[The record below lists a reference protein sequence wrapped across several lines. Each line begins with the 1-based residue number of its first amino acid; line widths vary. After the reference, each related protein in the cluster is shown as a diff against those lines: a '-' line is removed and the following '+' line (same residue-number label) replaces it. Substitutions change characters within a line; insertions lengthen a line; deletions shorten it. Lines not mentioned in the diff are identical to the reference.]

1 MRWYGT
7 LSLLFMIFALAGIV
21 YVGANTDKLGGG
33 GSGTPS
39 AISQGMTPPSN
50 DLPSFTFPSL
60 SFDTFVS
67 SGRIDVDKLER
78 EIVQQ
83 LQQAQSSDD
92 AELIMKNVAEDLL
105 NNPQA
110 EAECIQIAKDVK
122 KEQDKMSQYLS
133 SGKDPYN
140 YPIEKVQ
147 KLVKEFGI
155 CSIGW
160 NEGWYQPLDPSL
172 LN

>member
-1 MRWYGT
+1 MRWYGIIAF
-7 LSLLFMIFALAGIV
+7 LFIFFALAGIV
-21 YVGANTDKLGGG
+21 YIGANTDKIGINF
-33 GSGTPS
+33 GTPS
-39 AISQGMTPPSN
+39 AISKGISPPSN
-50 DLPSFTFPSL
+50 DLPPLSFPSF
-60 SFDTFVS
+60 SFNPFVS
-67 SGRIDVDKLER
+67 SGKIDVDKIER
-78 EIVQQ
+78 EITQQ

-92 AELIMKNVAEDLL
+92 VELIMKNVAEDLL

-122 KEQDKMSQYLS
+122 KEQDKMTQYLS
-133 SGKDPYN
+133 SGNDPYN
-140 YPIEKVQ
+140 YPIERVQ